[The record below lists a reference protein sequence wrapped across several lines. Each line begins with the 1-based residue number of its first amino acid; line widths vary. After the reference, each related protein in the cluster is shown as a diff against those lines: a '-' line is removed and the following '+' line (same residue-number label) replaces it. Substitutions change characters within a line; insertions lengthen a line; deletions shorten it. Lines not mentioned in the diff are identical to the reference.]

1 MALAL
6 GSDDLTLIAI
16 FNLTCIYLG
25 CGPADCPSLA
35 KRPPSDQGLGR
46 RPYRPSSHQSET
58 VSNLC
63 VSASYSKDLSPTS
76 YDHASKTT

>member
-1 MALAL
+1 
-6 GSDDLTLIAI
+6 
-16 FNLTCIYLG
+16 LG